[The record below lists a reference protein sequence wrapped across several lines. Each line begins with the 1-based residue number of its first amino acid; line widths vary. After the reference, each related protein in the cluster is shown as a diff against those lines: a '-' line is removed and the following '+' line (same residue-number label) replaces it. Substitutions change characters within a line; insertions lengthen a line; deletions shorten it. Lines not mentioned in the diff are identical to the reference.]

1 MPMLVS
7 SRLMPGAAASRPPP
21 LSTSRKR
28 SFVDRKKDNRSC
40 VHTTVK
46 CCFKKAIASRH
57 DSCLEAVSEGGWLEN
72 SGIKPRRLL
81 PAPSAE
87 RVFEVIRPLV
97 ETVSRAARRG
107 SLLAGLVLL
116 VELRDGDGRL
126 RDSALGGGKNDSF
139 MGQCFTAGSF
149 PTRGRSQQ
157 LDVCDPRVDE
167 VAKRFEGLLIP
178 FCYSRLHGD
187 RQAIQAAANEHW
199 TNFRNHFEVNLE
211 ARLVRYIKTVVRR
224 YCPRGRVPRSDFQ
237 KALRYVTRPREGDT
251 VPDMS
256 ESFRGIAWTKLV
268 ELRERALEA
277 SAPQNGDG
285 VSSSLKK
292 HRSLLRLVELT
303 YWILQRVE
311 DMGGKPF
318 CMFPLCGHQLRHVA
332 VDQRVFADYIYP
344 RLVNRGFY
352 RDPGPS
358 EVLESEAM
366 WSLLPG
372 AWNLRGA
379 QWSPA
384 ACFKTDG
391 YSLCVTLQKPGAGQN
406 KFDKKQE
413 LAERLVPS
421 GAVRIGID
429 MGLRT
434 IFHAAWK
441 SSNAPGAPWK
451 EKTLTRT
458 EYYKEAKHQAHA
470 AIVRRRERKLSDCTE
485 ALSLCRRRSSSL
497 NDLRLFILTAGR
509 FEKRCW
515 EVRGDF
521 KLARSRMAVYMKKV
535 GCIDRWINSLVEEVK
550 QDHPHAAT
558 VASCVGFPSFNS
570 STRGCKAAPTT
581 LAFKRLELLT
591 HVVPVD
597 EYRTS
602 KACYTCQE
610 DLRPACMFNRR
621 LGRVVEVRSVRLC
634 SSTVCRELHAS
645 RNASYGWLPKHWN
658 GFVRYSRD
666 KNSAKHHH
674 DLGGLKNEERP
685 EALRR

>member
-1 MPMLVS
+1 MLTA
-7 SRLMPGAAASRPPP
+7 SRLKPGAAASGPPP

-28 SFVDRKKDNRSC
+28 SFGERKKDNRSC
-40 VHTTVK
+40 TYTTVK
-46 CCFKKAIASRH
+46 CCLKNAIASRP
-57 DSCLEAVSEGGWLEN
+57 DACLQAVSDGGWLAG
-72 SGIKPRRLL
+72 SGVKPRRLP

-116 VELRDGDGRL
+116 VELQDGGGRL
-126 RDSALGGGKNDSF
+126 CDSALGGGKNDSF

-149 PTRGRSQQ
+149 ATRGASQQ

-178 FCYSRLHGD
+178 FGYRRLGGD

-211 ARLVRYIKTVVRR
+211 ARLVCYIKTVVRR
-224 YCPRGRVPRSDFQ
+224 FCPNGKAPRSDFQ
-237 KALRYVTRPREGDT
+237 KALRFVTRPQDGDP

-256 ESFRGIAWTKLV
+256 EAFHGYPWTKVL

-277 SAPQNGDG
+277 SVLQSGDG
-285 VSSSLKK
+285 VSPSLAK
-292 HRSLLRLVELT
+292 HRALLRLVELT
-303 YWILQRVE
+303 YWILQKVE

-318 CMFPLCGHQLRHVA
+318 CMFPLCGHKMRHVS
-332 VDQRVFADYIYP
+332 VDRRVFADYVYP
-344 RLVNRGFY
+344 RLVRTGFY

-358 EVLESEAM
+358 ELLEADAM

-379 QWSPA
+379 KWSPA

-391 YSLCVTLQKPGAGQN
+391 YSLCVSLQKPGAPQ
-406 KFDKKQE
+406 KKADKKQE
-413 LAERLVPS
+413 IAKRLVPV

-434 IFHAAWK
+434 IFHAVWR
-441 SSNAPGAPWK
+441 SSEAPDAPWK

-458 EYYKEAKHQAHA
+458 EYYKEARHQAHTA
-470 AIVRRRERKLSDCTE
+470 MVRRREKKLVDCTE
-485 ALSLCRRRSSSL
+485 ALSLCRRRTSRL
-497 NDLRLFILTAGR
+497 RDLRLFILTAGR

-515 EVRGDF
+515 EMRGDF

-535 GCIDRWINSLVEEVK
+535 GCLDRWINSLLEEVQK
-550 QDHPHAAT
+550 DRPKASK
-558 VASCVGFPSFNS
+558 VVSCVGFPSFNS

-602 KACYTCQE
+602 KACYTCRE

-621 LGRVVEVRSVRLC
+621 MGRVVEVRSVRLC
-634 SSTVCRELHAS
+634 SSTACRELHAS
-645 RNASYGWLPKHWN
+645 RNASYGWLPTHWN

-674 DLGGLKNEERP
+674 DLGGLRNEERP